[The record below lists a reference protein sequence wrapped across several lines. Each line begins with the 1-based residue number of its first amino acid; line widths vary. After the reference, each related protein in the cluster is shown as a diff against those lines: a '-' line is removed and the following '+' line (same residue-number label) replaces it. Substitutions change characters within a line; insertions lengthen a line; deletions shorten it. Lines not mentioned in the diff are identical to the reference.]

1 MTPDREKEIT
11 SAIANIKKNSGS
23 KTSLIRERW
32 RRNYDIFTNGTYNPD
47 KMEWQS
53 RFSINKLETSVRN
66 SHGNLVNILVNN
78 PDWYELCP
86 RSYNPK
92 AEALAPT
99 FSKILDYYLESAKFK
114 KHASTFFLMS
124 LISMGDMYVGWRAK
138 MIQNPKYIIKATEK
152 QRLAEEK
159 RIAKKVANPMVEN
172 IELSPENIQ
181 KKLLDAFEDFA
192 EEATGVERE
201 VESEDEDKKEERYIR
216 VGALDIFNINP
227 ELTYWEHLC
236 QYMEDS
242 PWRCF
247 ELEVN
252 KYVIDQWVKMG
263 WLSKS
268 RADRIASTSPF
279 DSQRQTDWGIV
290 NLRYKNT
297 TGAQVVNNDTV
308 KLTFYFGPLIIDD
321 KIAEEQAFYLIAN
334 DSVILRDDEYPFW
347 EPPGHNTPVVSA
359 AVRQV
364 PFRPTGAG
372 LGDTAVRLQEQYDSN
387 WMLICDSFRAGV
399 VGLNVVQ
406 WSKVENKSQ
415 LREGIYPGATIH
427 VREDPDKVFRH
438 VNLTSNIE
446 NQVSPTQ
453 TALERAIDSI
463 TGVNELMIGGVN
475 PYSRTSAAET
485 RARLDAGTRNVNTI
499 ALDLE
504 QQFLIPVLEKSFAR
518 VLQFG
523 LAEIESNPELGNLL
537 SDEEKR
543 QLSEI
548 QAGDALNILNQW
560 YSFKINGFSAAQDKN
575 EQSMRNNEFLA
586 IYQQPGPLQSIING
600 PELLKKIL
608 KDSGMKDYDK
618 LVVTEATPYSE
629 VMAENT
635 LLMANKM
642 VMPGEAD
649 DDNYHLSIQGPLAS
663 QPWATPAMRQHAQFH
678 QQRLMMMQQ
687 QAGQNGGTEG
697 Q

>member
-11 SAIANIKKNSGS
+11 SAIAKLKKSSGD
-23 KTSLIRERW
+23 KTALIRSRW
-32 RRNYDIFTNGTYNPD
+32 RRNYDIFTNGTFNPD
-47 KMEWQS
+47 KLDWQS
-53 RFSINKLETSVRN
+53 KFSINKLETSVRN

-92 AEALAPT
+92 AERLAPT

-138 MIQNPKYIIKATEK
+138 MIQNPDYLIEVTEK
-152 QRLAEEK
+152 QRLEEER
-159 RIAKKVANPMVEN
+159 RIAKNVANPMVEN
-172 IELSPENIQ
+172 IEFSPE
-181 KKLLDAFEDFA
+181 KMEEKLLKAFDDFA
-192 EEATGVERE
+192 KEATGQE
-201 VESEDEDKKEERYIR
+201 VEDEPVPTAKRKDRYIR

-227 ELTYWEHLC
+227 ELSYWEHLC

-247 ELEVN
+247 EIEVTR
-252 KYVIDQWVKMG
+252 YAIDQWVKMG
-263 WLSKS
+263 WLSKA
-268 RADRIASTSPF
+268 RADKIASTSHS
-279 DSQRQTDWGIV
+279 DSLQQTDWHTV

-297 TGAQVVNNDTV
+297 TNHQATNLDTV
-308 KLTFYFGPLIIDD
+308 KLTFYFGPLIVDD
-321 KIAEEQAFYLIAN
+321 KIEEEQVFYLIAN

-347 EPPGHNTPVVSA
+347 EPPGHHTPVVSA

-372 LGDTAVRLQEQYDSN
+372 LGDTAVKLQEQYDSN

-399 VGLNVVQ
+399 IGLNVVQ

-415 LREGIYPGATIH
+415 LREGIYPGATVH
-427 VREDPDKVFRH
+427 VRGDPKEVFQH

-463 TGVNELMIGGVN
+463 TGVNELMIGGTN

-485 RARLDAGTRNVNTI
+485 RARLDAGSRNVNTI

-504 QQFLIPVLEKSFAR
+504 QQFLVPVLEKAFAR

-523 LAEIESNPELGNLL
+523 LLEIESNPELSNLL
-537 SDEEKR
+537 SDDEKKE
-543 QLSEI
+543 LSDVR
-548 QAGDALNILNQW
+548 AGDALNILNQW
-560 YSFKINGFSAAQDKN
+560 YTFKINGFSAAQDRN
-575 EQSMRNNEFLA
+575 EQAMRNNEFLA

-600 PELLKKIL
+600 PELLKKML

-618 LVVTEATPYSE
+618 IIITEASPYSE
-629 VMAENT
+629 IISENT

-663 QPWATPAMRQHAQFH
+663 QPWATDALRQHVQMH
-678 QQRLMMMQQ
+678 QQRLMMLQ
-687 QAGQNGGTEG
+687 QAQNERKTQGR
-697 Q
+697 